1 MRSQEFNAK
10 NMNITKKTVTAGS
23 GFLSGLEITKPTFVV
38 DEAICRR
45 NIARMAEKAHEAGL
59 RFRPHFKTHQSA
71 AIGAWF
77 REEGV
82 TAITVSSVSMARYF
96 ASAGW
101 NDITVA
107 FPVNL
112 REIGEINKLASEISI
127 NLLVENEISMNF
139 LVKNLAI
146 PAGIYIEVDTGYH
159 RTGVDAF
166 KTRIIDQMMD
176 VLRKNRNL
184 VFKGFL
190 SHSGQTYS
198 ARNVDD
204 IHVRHADVLLKTRS
218 LKNHYG
224 GEWPD
229 LEISLGDTPACAVCS
244 DWDSVD
250 EIRPGN
256 FVFYDLMQLSLG
268 VCRVEDIAVRVLCP
282 VVSKQI
288 MRNEVVVYGGAVHL
302 SKELMIGANGKKSFG
317 AVCLPGGGS
326 SAGIG
331 GVGLAAGGVEVAG
344 SSGSACIPGYRFSNA
359 ISADTW
365 VAGLSQEHGII
376 RGSFDEIRAM
386 FPGDLLE
393 IIPVHSCLAADLAGY
408 YVTTDGS
415 RIEKIRRL
423 D

>member
-1 MRSQEFNAK
+1 MTFS
-10 NMNITKKTVTAGS
+10 V
-23 GFLSGLEITKPTFVV
+23 TKPTLVV
-38 DEAICRR
+38 DPVICRR

-71 AIGAWF
+71 AIGEWF

-101 NDITVA
+101 NDITIA

-112 REIGEINKLASEISI
+112 REIGEINRLASGITL

-139 LVKNLAI
+139 LAKNMAFQ
-146 PAGIYIEVDTGYH
+146 AGIYIEIDTGYH
-159 RTGVDAF
+159 RTGVDAL

-176 VLRKNRNL
+176 VLIKNRNL

-256 FVFYDLMQLSLG
+256 FVFFDLMQLSLG

-288 MRNEVVVYGGAVHL
+288 MRSEVVVYGGAVHL
-302 SKELMIGANGKKSFG
+302 SKELMIGANGKKTFG
-317 AVCLPGGGS
+317 AVCLPGGDGGVVVGVGL
-326 SAGIG
+326 AGVGG
-331 GVGLAAGGVEVAG
+331 GVGLATGGVVGSVGDSAG
-344 SSGSACIPGYRFSNA
+344 SSGSAGITGYRFSTA

-393 IIPVHSCLAADLAGY
+393 IIPVHSCLAADLAAY
-408 YVTTDGS
+408 YMDTNGT
-415 RIEKIRRL
+415 RIEKMGKK
-423 D
+423 

>member
-1 MRSQEFNAK
+1 ME
-10 NMNITKKTVTAGS
+10 TAGFTYDADANKYINKRTMTFS
-23 GFLSGLEITKPTFVV
+23 VIKPTVVV
-38 DEAICRR
+38 DPVIGRR
-45 NIARMAEKAHEAGL
+45 NIARMAGKAHEAGL

-71 AIGAWF
+71 AIGEWF
-77 REEGV
+77 RGEGV

-96 ASAGW
+96 AAAGW
-101 NDITVA
+101 KDITIA

-112 REIGEINKLASEISI
+112 REIDEINRLASEISL

-139 LVKNLAI
+139 LVKNLAF

-159 RTGVDAF
+159 RTGVDAL
-166 KTRIIDQMMD
+166 KTRIIDQMLD
-176 VLRKNRNL
+176 LLKKNGNL
-184 VFKGFL
+184 VFRGFL
-190 SHSGQTYS
+190 SHSGQTYA
-198 ARNVDD
+198 ARTVED
-204 IHVRHADVLLKTRS
+204 IHIRHADVLLKTRS

-224 GEWPD
+224 EEWPG
-229 LEISLGDTPACAVCS
+229 LEISLGDTPACSVCT

-302 SKELMIGANGKKSFG
+302 SKELMIGANGKKTFG
-317 AVCLPGGGS
+317 AVCLAGGDG
-326 SAGIG
+326 SAGT
-331 GVGLAAGGVEVAG
+331 
-344 SSGSACIPGYRFSNA
+344 PGYKFSTA
-359 ISADTW
+359 ISGDTW

-408 YVTTDGS
+408 YLTTNGS